1 MKEVENKTAEAINE
15 LAEAMY
21 TIDKTIDTRSEFHGY
36 TIADSM
42 GIIADSMFRISEAL
56 EKIAKQ

>member
-21 TIDKTIDTRSEFHGY
+21 TIDKTIDTRSDFSGY

-42 GIIADSMFRISEAL
+42 GIIADSMFRIAEAM
-56 EKIAKQ
+56 EKNK